1 MLMLN
6 LPKNKNILNLHILNL
21 KEEIIT
27 KVQETEMRRN
37 MVRITATR
45 AMKERTRLQDS
56 ADMNAAVGQIKNAK

>member
-1 MLMLN
+1 MLN
-6 LPKNKNILNLHILNL
+6 LPKNKNVFNLHILNL

-27 KVQETEMRRN
+27 KVQETGMRRN

-45 AMKERTRLQDS
+45 VMKQRMRLQDS